1 MTDVKGRVA
10 FITGGANGIGL
21 GIARA
26 LAREGVKVALAD
38 VDAEALARAKAEL
51 AKTTRV
57 ATTVLDV
64 RDRESYA
71 RAADA
76 VEAELGAVSLL
87 FNNAGVAG
95 GAPAGKLTWEMWDW
109 VMGVNL
115 NGVINGVQTFLPRML
130 ANGGGGHIVNTA
142 SGAGLVPTS
151 SGVLYTTSKYAV
163 VGMSESLNGELASA
177 GIGVSVL
184 CPGPVA
190 TDIVART
197 FRLRPESEKPASEEQ
212 RRREAASIEQTTQWL
227 QSGKSPDDV
236 GRMVLRAV
244 RDNSLYIHTDRIV
257 AGLIQTRTKA
267 LLDAFQA
274 TDE

>member
-1 MTDVKGRVA
+1 MTEVKGRVA

-26 LAREGVKVALAD
+26 LGREGVKIALAD
-38 VDAEALARAKAEL
+38 VDAEALARAKDEL
-51 AKTTRV
+51 GKTTRV

-64 RDRESYA
+64 RDREMYA

-76 VEAELGAVSLL
+76 IESELGAVSLL

-95 GAPAGKLTWEMWDW
+95 GAPAGKLTYEMWDW

-115 NGVINGVQTFLPRML
+115 NGVINGIQTFLPRML

-142 SGAGLVPTS
+142 SGAGLVPTT
-151 SGVLYTTSKYAV
+151 SGVLYSTSKYGV
-163 VGMSESLNGELASA
+163 VGMSESLNGELAAA

-197 FRLRPESEKPASEEQ
+197 ARLRPESEKPATEEQ
-212 RRREAASIEQTTQWL
+212 RRRETASIEQTTQWL
-227 QSGKSPDDV
+227 QTGKSPDDV
-236 GRMVLRAV
+236 GRMVLQAI

-257 AGLIQTRTKA
+257 AGLIQSRTKA
-267 LLDAFQA
+267 LLDAFPP
-274 TDE
+274 E